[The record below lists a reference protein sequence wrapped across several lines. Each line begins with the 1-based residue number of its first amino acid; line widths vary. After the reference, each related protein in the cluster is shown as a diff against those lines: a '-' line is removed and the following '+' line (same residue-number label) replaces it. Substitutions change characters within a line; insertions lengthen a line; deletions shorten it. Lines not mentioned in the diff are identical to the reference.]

1 MGKKTNQS
9 AHVKHNPMFDATAAG
24 AAGNAEDA
32 TAIKPGMDVEP
43 PSAAAPQAKKKK
55 KSSTKTP
62 SATSAAKITVSLKAP
77 FGIGLGGDDATGIKV
92 FTLKEGRAADKSG
105 KIKVGM
111 KIISINGNSTKGLA
125 KEEVSQLIKDCKGV
139 GEVPVIFQA
148 AKKKSS
154 TKKKASV
161 KKGSK

>member
-32 TAIKPGMDVEP
+32 TAIKPDMDVEP
-43 PSAAAPQAKKKK
+43 SSAAAPKAKKKK
-55 KSSTKTP
+55 KGSTKTP

-77 FGIGLGGDDATGIKV
+77 FGIG
-92 FTLKEGRAADKSG
+92 
-105 KIKVGM
+105 
-111 KIISINGNSTKGLA
+111 
-125 KEEVSQLIKDCKGV
+125 
-139 GEVPVIFQA
+139 PVVFQA

-154 TKKKASV
+154 TKKKPSV